1 MKTRHL
7 LSLAALGGALLLTG
21 CGTTGPLPTFGK
33 AITPEW
39 ITADF
44 DGVRGNEYI
53 ATSNLQDVVFNE
65 RGEVI
70 GWYVKSYA
78 GTPFIKRRADG
89 SYDFSAL
96 QNQKGIVN
104 MVGARKALA
113 VQGEGLDPA
122 QPAQTQPPTGLTTDV
137 KANRQDAV
145 FRYVQNGVTVTKTVT
160 LHPRNFK
167 VDVRTEVTGGPQR
180 VNLLFP
186 GLGKADNPRV
196 QALARGGAQPAA
208 VQGSGQLKV
217 DNIQYAAL
225 QENPSQVAHALIIR
239 PQGESASAT
248 PASGDTPTDAV
259 NVTMTGGAQG
269 LITASVPAS
278 SNLEVYGG
286 RNELIHLYQSGYSDL
301 PGLFKPNFFGQIS
314 LYIVKFME
322 WLYGLIGNW
331 GLVLVVLTIV
341 LRAAMWPL
349 MQAQGRSTA
358 RMQAMQPRM
367 RELQAKYKDR
377 KDVDSQRA
385 MQAEMAQL
393 YRDYN
398 FNPAGCFS
406 SFVPFPI
413 LIALWSTIRNFEF
426 DSGFLWL
433 PDLAIPDPFYLL
445 ALVYLIVNI
454 GQLYVMT
461 RKSPEMFRQQAFIYI
476 IFLYFALTFPAGV
489 TIYIILS
496 TLIGIVQQV
505 IINKQ
510 VEKET
515 ANLGVQKVV
524 PAAPATGKAA
534 KPQKAVIVDK
544 GNKTTKVID
553 VPRKD

>member
-1 MKTRHL
+1 
-7 LSLAALGGALLLTG
+7 
-21 CGTTGPLPTFGK
+21 
-33 AITPEW
+33 
-39 ITADF
+39 
-44 DGVRGNEYI
+44 
-53 ATSNLQDVVFNE
+53 
-65 RGEVI
+65 
-70 GWYVKSYA
+70 
-78 GTPFIKRRADG
+78 
-89 SYDFSAL
+89 
-96 QNQKGIVN
+96 
-104 MVGARKALA
+104 MVGTRKALA
-113 VQGEGLDPA
+113 VQGGGLDPA

-524 PAAPATGKAA
+524 PAAPTSSKAT
-534 KPQKAVIVDK
+534 KPQKAVIADK

-553 VPRKD
+553 APRKD

>member
-7 LSLAALGGALLLTG
+7 LSLLAAGGALLLTG

-53 ATSNLQDVVFNE
+53 VTSNLQDVVFNN

-70 GWYVKSYA
+70 GWYVKNYA
-78 GTPFIKRRADG
+78 GTPYIKRRADG
-89 SYDFSAL
+89 TYDFSAL
-96 QNQKGIVN
+96 REQKGIFNLVA
-104 MVGARKALA
+104 GRKALA

-122 QPAQTQPPTGLTTDV
+122 QPAQVQPPTGLTTDL

-145 FRYVQNGVTVTKTVT
+145 FRYVQGGVSVTKTVT
-160 LHPRNFK
+160 LRPRNFK
-167 VDVRTEVTGGPQR
+167 VDVKTEVTGGPER
-180 VNLLFP
+180 VNILFP
-186 GLGKADNPRV
+186 GLGRAQNPRV
-196 QALARGGAQPAA
+196 QAVSPGGQPAA
-208 VQGSGQLKV
+208 VQGSGTLQVK
-217 DNIQYAAL
+217 NIQYAAI
-225 QENPSQVAHALIIR
+225 QEVPGGMNSQIVQALIVQPR
-239 PQGESASAT
+239 
-248 PASGDTPTDAV
+248 GDTRADVAL
-259 NVTMTGGAQG
+259 TGGAQS
-269 LITASVPAS
+269 LLSASVPAAS
-278 SNLEVYGG
+278 TLEVYGG
-286 RNELIHLYQSGYSDL
+286 RNELIHLYQSGYTTL
-301 PGLFKPNFFGQIS
+301 PGLFDPNWFGQIS

-331 GLVLVVLTIV
+331 GLVLVALTIV

-367 RELQAKYKDR
+367 REIQAKYKERRDP
-377 KDVDSQRA
+377 DSQRA
-385 MQAEMAQL
+385 MQTEMAQL

-398 FNPAGCFS
+398 FNPAGCLS
-406 SFVPFPI
+406 SFLPFPI

-496 TLIGIVQQV
+496 TLIGIVQQI

-510 VEKET
+510 VERET
-515 ANLGVQKVV
+515 ANLGVQKVTV
-524 PAAPATGKAA
+524 TAPPSGKAA

-544 GNKTTKVID
+544 AAKTSKVID
-553 VPRKD
+553 LPRKD